1 MEILENREEWV
12 ASFRGSWL
20 AHWHQMGDIDWKRYP
35 RPKNHTAPAGRGID
49 LPGSRLMLVSSAGG
63 YLPDQQQPFDAAHP
77 LGDYSIRLFPSS
89 MPLDTLAIAHDHYDH
104 TAACQDPQVLIPLR
118 HLEDLVREGKIGE
131 LSPSV
136 VSFMGYQPDVT
147 RVIDETIPAIAQAA
161 QVEQVD
167 ATLLVSA

>member
-1 MEILENREEWV
+1 MEILENREQ
-12 ASFRGSWL
+12 WL
-20 AHWHQMGDIDWKRYP
+20 ATLREGGLAHYQQTGKFDWKRYP
-35 RPKNHTAPAGRGID
+35 HPKNSAAPAGPGID
-49 LPGSRLMLVSSAGG
+49 LPRSRLMLVSSAGS
-63 YLPDQQQPFDAAHP
+63 YLLEQQQPFDVAHP
-77 LGDYSIRLFPSS
+77 FGDYSIRLFPSS
-89 MPLDTLAIAHDHYDH
+89 TPPDTLAIAHDHYDH
-104 TAACQDPQVLIPLR
+104 TTVCQDPQVLIPLR

-167 ATLLVSA
+167 AALLVPA